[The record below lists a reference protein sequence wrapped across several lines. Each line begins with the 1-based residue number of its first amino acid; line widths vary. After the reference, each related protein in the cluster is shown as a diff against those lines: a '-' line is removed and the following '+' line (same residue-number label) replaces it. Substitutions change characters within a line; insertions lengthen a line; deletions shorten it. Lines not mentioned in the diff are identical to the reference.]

1 MEHKKINVL
10 QLVEG
15 LSYGG
20 AEDKLVELINHMDS
34 SRFNTIMC
42 SLGLGD
48 DIHDKVLKSGIQ
60 LVMMPRKNRFDMG
73 LLLRLKKM
81 MKENE
86 IDIVMTTL
94 FYADVMGAIAGRMAG
109 VKAVFSWETISAP
122 EWLIKRRL
130 WPYQF
135 AMRYCAKVVSV
146 SKATAKFL
154 IEERGV
160 PAEKVM
166 IIPYGV
172 NLRHY
177 IVGDGNA
184 MRQRLGLNGKDFI
197 IGMVARLHPQKGHQ
211 YLFEA
216 ARSIVAKYPHVKFLI
231 VGEGEIRRELEE
243 SVQKMDLSS
252 NVTFLGHRTD
262 VNDLL
267 KAFDVFTL
275 PSLFEGL
282 PNVVL
287 EAMSAGKPVVATSVD
302 GTVEAVV
309 HGETGLL
316 VPPKD
321 PEKLKDAFIQLIE
334 HKDQA
339 RDMGKKGRQRIENVF
354 SLDKQVEAFQ
364 NLYEEYYQKANRKS

>member
-1 MEHKKINVL
+1 MENKKINVL

-20 AEDKLVELINHMDS
+20 AEDKLVELINHMDIS
-34 SRFNTIMC
+34 KFNTILC

-48 DIHDKVLKSGIQ
+48 DIRDKVEKSGIN
-60 LVMMPRKNRFDMG
+60 LVMMPRKKRLDLG
-73 LLLRLKKM
+73 LLVKLVKL
-81 MKENE
+81 MKDEQ

-94 FYADVMGAIAGRMAG
+94 FYADVIGAIAGRLAG

-135 AMRYCAKVVSV
+135 AIRYCTKVISV
-146 SKATAKFL
+146 SRATAKFL
-154 IEERGV
+154 IEQRGV
-160 PAEKVM
+160 PEDKVK

-172 NLRHY
+172 NHRQYVL
-177 IVGDGNA
+177 GDGKA
-184 MRQRLGLNGKDFI
+184 ARESLGLNGKDFV

-216 ARSIVAKYPHVKFLI
+216 AKPIVEKYPHVKFLL
-231 VGEGEIRRELEE
+231 VGEGEIRRELED
-243 SVQKMDLSS
+243 SVKKMDLTS
-252 NVTFLGHRTD
+252 NISFLGHRTD
-262 VNDLL
+262 VKDLL

-287 EAMSAGKPVVATSVD
+287 EAMSAGKPVVASSVD

-309 HGETGLL
+309 DGETGLL
-316 VPPKD
+316 VPPGD
-321 PEKLKDAFIQLIE
+321 PEKLKDAYIKLIE
-334 HKDQA
+334 DREQA
-339 RDMGKKGRQRIENVF
+339 REMGINGRKRIEDVF
-354 SLDKQVEAFQ
+354 SLDRQVEAFQ
-364 NLYEEYYQKANRKS
+364 NLYEEYYQKAL

>member
-1 MEHKKINVL
+1 MNNKKINVL

-20 AEDKLVELINHMDS
+20 AEDKLVELINHMDE
-34 SRFNTIMC
+34 SRFNTVMC

-48 DIHDKVLKSGIQ
+48 DIREKVEKSGIN
-60 LVMMPRKNRFDMG
+60 LVMMPRKSRLDIG
-73 LLLRLKKM
+73 LLRRLVKL
-81 MKENE
+81 MKEKE
-86 IDIVMTTL
+86 IDVVMTTL
-94 FYADVMGAIAGRMAG
+94 FYADVIGAIAGRLAG

-135 AMRYCAKVVSV
+135 AMRYCTKVVSV
-146 SKATAKFL
+146 SQATAKFL
-154 IEERGV
+154 VEKRGV
-160 PAEKVM
+160 PEDKVM
-166 IIPYGV
+166 VIPYGV
-172 NLRHY
+172 NHREYML
-177 IVGDGNA
+177 GDGA
-184 MRQRLGLNGKDFI
+184 EVRKSLGLNGDDFV

-216 ARSIVAKYPHVKFLI
+216 AKPIVDKYPHVKFLL
-231 VGEGEIRRELEE
+231 VGEGEIRAELEE
-243 SVQKMDLSS
+243 VVKKMGLTS

-262 VNDLL
+262 VSELL

-287 EAMSAGKPVVATSVD
+287 EAMSAGRAVVASSVD
-302 GTVEAVV
+302 GTVEAVMDE
-309 HGETGLL
+309 ETGLL
-316 VPPKD
+316 VPPGD
-321 PEKLKDAFIQLIE
+321 TEKLRDAYLKLIE
-334 HKDQA
+334 N
-339 RDMGKKGRQRIENVF
+339 RDRTKEMGLKGRKRIEDVF

-364 NLYEEYYQKANRKS
+364 SLYEEFYHKAL

>member
-1 MEHKKINVL
+1 MQHKKINVL

-60 LVMMPRKNRFDMG
+60 LVMMPRKSRFDMG
-73 LLLRLKKM
+73 LLLRLKKLM
-81 MKENE
+81 QENE

-135 AMRYCAKVVSV
+135 AMRYCTKVVSV

-177 IVGDGNA
+177 VVGDGNA
-184 MRQRLGLNGKDFI
+184 VRQRLGLNGKDFI
-197 IGMVARLHPQKGHQ
+197 VGMVARLHPQKGHQ

-216 ARSIVAKYPHVKFLI
+216 AKPIVAQYPHVKFLI
-231 VGEGEIRRELEE
+231 VGDGEIRKELEE
-243 SVQKMDLSS
+243 SVQRMNLSS
-252 NVTFLGHRTD
+252 NVKFLGHRTD

-267 KAFDVFTL
+267 TAFDVFTL

-287 EAMSAGKPVVATSVD
+287 EAMSVGKPVIATSVD

-321 PEKLKDAFIQLIE
+321 PEKLKDAFIQIIE
-334 HKDQA
+334 NREQA
-339 RDMGKKGRQRIENVF
+339 RNMGKKGRQRIEDVF

-364 NLYEEYYQKANRKS
+364 NLYEEYYQKAN